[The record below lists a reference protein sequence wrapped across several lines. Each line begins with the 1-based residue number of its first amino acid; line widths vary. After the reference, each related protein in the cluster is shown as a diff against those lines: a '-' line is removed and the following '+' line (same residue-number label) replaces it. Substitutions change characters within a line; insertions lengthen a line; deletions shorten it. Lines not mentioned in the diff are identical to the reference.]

1 MEKNISLEWFKNIYW
16 KLDEFSCI
24 LVLRNKYWF
33 KNAIP
38 ILQSIWNTIQIEK
51 NILDSTYT
59 LTLIFRASKHSNRM
73 SENIDIEELSSVLG
87 LLTKE
92 YNADLK
98 KIKKN

>member
-1 MEKNISLEWFKNIYW
+1 MIKDLLIVLKLGYKRSVIVLFKNIYW

-51 NILDSTYT
+51 ISGFQHRAPKSREKKYNSTENEILLNGNCY
-59 LTLIFRASKHSNRM
+59 
-73 SENIDIEELSSVLG
+73 IDIL
-87 LLTKE
+87 
-92 YNADLK
+92 
-98 KIKKN
+98 

>member
-51 NILDSTYT
+51 ISGFQHRAPKSREKKYNSTENEILLNGNCY
-59 LTLIFRASKHSNRM
+59 
-73 SENIDIEELSSVLG
+73 IDIL
-87 LLTKE
+87 
-92 YNADLK
+92 
-98 KIKKN
+98 